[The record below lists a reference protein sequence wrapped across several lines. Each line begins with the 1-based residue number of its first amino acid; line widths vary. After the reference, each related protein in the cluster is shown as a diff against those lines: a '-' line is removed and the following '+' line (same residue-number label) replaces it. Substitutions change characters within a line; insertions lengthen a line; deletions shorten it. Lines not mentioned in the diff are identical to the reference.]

1 VEKDDGIGSIRIF
14 SWISCF
20 SWLNSSIL
28 FVVTRM
34 APIGGPM
41 IEINSRIAIA
51 DDEISMEFIRASGP
65 GGQNVNKVSTAV
77 RLRFDVRGSATL
89 PADVR
94 ERLIRLAGR
103 RLADDGFLTIHAR
116 SNRTQ
121 DANRREAIE
130 RLVELIQRACEKPR
144 PRRATRPTAGS
155 RERRLESK
163 RRRGDTKQGRRSPRP
178 PDE

>member
-1 VEKDDGIGSIRIF
+1 VSF
-14 SWISCF
+14 VSF
-20 SWLNSSIL
+20 VFNL
-28 FVVTRM
+28 FDLLRS
-34 APIGGPM
+34 GGPM

-77 RLRFDVRGSATL
+77 RLRFDVRGSASL

-130 RLVELIQRACEKPR
+130 RLVELIRRACEKPR

>member
-1 VEKDDGIGSIRIF
+1 
-14 SWISCF
+14 
-20 SWLNSSIL
+20 
-28 FVVTRM
+28 
-34 APIGGPM
+34 M

-51 DDEISMEFIRASGP
+51 DDEISLEFIRASGP

-77 RLRFDVRGSATL
+77 RLRFDVRGSASL
-89 PADVR
+89 PVDVR
-94 ERLIRLAGR
+94 DRLIRLAGR
-103 RLADDGFLTIHAR
+103 RVGDDGFLTIHAR

-130 RLVELIQRACEKPR
+130 RLVELIRRACEKPR
-144 PRRATRPTAGS
+144 TRRPTRPTAGS

-178 PDE
+178 PED